1 MKQVIKSAVF
11 ASLLIPAFAAQGAI
25 INFITLTEG
34 VGGRGESAWNPL
46 VLDIGGVN
54 MTITGHSTL
63 DPPETDTTQYAYLD
77 WGNAGLGSCRDL
89 TNAALVN
96 TTGTSANRC
105 DPSSDDNVTVSES
118 LRFFFD
124 QDVTVDNLWF
134 NNNHDGGFDDSDMVT
149 IAGSQYSAMTG
160 YAGDANGIGS
170 FTVAANTAF
179 NVAYFNEEFYVSGI
193 EVSSVS
199 VPEPGTLALLGLGL
213 AGLGLA
219 RRRKSLAV

>member
-1 MKQVIKSAVF
+1 
-11 ASLLIPAFAAQGAI
+11 
-25 INFITLTEG
+25 
-34 VGGRGESAWNPL
+34 
-46 VLDIGGVN
+46 
-54 MTITGHSTL
+54 
-63 DPPETDTTQYAYLD
+63 
-77 WGNAGLGSCRDL
+77 L

-134 NNNHDGGFDDSDMVT
+134 NNNHDGGFDGSDRIT
-149 IAGSQYSAMTG
+149 IAGSQYNVMTG
-160 YAGDANGIGS
+160 YAGGANGVGS

-199 VPEPGTLALLGLGL
+199 VPEPSTLALLGLGL
-213 AGLGLA
+213 AGLGFA